1 MIILLDHA
9 AAPAEVKSLTEA
21 IRALGLDAVPLEDNR
36 GQALEVLGADPGRVM
51 ELAEAPGVAS
61 ILTRR
66 TALEGG
72 EPLWPHGALRIA
84 ILAILLFVLLMLLSA
99 FLPPGLGDPAGS
111 QTGALDPTHDV
122 EWYLRPLAWVY
133 RLSGDVGRRIG
144 GTAVLLFWVVLFL
157 LPWIDR
163 GSLDTPRRQ
172 WVNRIVRGLGF
183 AVLAMFV
190 LLALGVLS

>member
-9 AAPAEVKSLTEA
+9 ARPDEVQGLTEA
-21 IRALGLDAVPLEDNR
+21 IRALGLDAVPLQDTR
-36 GQALEVLGADPGRVM
+36 GRALEVLGGDPGRVL
-51 ELAEAPGVAS
+51 ELADAPGVAS

-72 EPLWPHGALRIA
+72 EPLWPHVAIRVA
-84 ILAILLFVLLMLLSA
+84 ILAVLLFVALMLLSA

-111 QTGALDPTHDV
+111 ETGALDPTHDV

-133 RLSGDVGRRIG
+133 RLSGDVGRRVG

-163 GSLDTPRRQ
+163 GKLDRPRGQ

-190 LLALGVLS
+190 LLALGVIS